1 MCYFRVKTCS
11 GDQRAV
17 NDRNACLSRKSWGWK
32 LFVWAEDS
40 LLTRI
45 LLILRPSKESAKAQN
60 LFELDWKS
68 CDSKEAEVEPIFEGW
83 NKEFEELNFPSSEI
97 WLQFFYFVKIAQA
110 VAEDHSATVV
120 PFPDLPFCALE
131 QLNPFSVHLENT
143 LAKINQKFWFLRRK
157 DKTKYHVC

>member
-83 NKEFEELNFPSSEI
+83 NKEFEELNFPSNEI
-97 WLQFFYFVKIAQA
+97 RSNYFYLVKIALA
-110 VAEDHSATVV
+110 GAEDHSATVTLFSRPPV
-120 PFPDLPFCALE
+120 CTLE
-131 QLNPFSVHLENT
+131 QLNPFSVHLENS
-143 LAKINQKFWFLRRK
+143 LAKFNRKFWFLRLK
-157 DKTKYHVC
+157 EKTKYHVC